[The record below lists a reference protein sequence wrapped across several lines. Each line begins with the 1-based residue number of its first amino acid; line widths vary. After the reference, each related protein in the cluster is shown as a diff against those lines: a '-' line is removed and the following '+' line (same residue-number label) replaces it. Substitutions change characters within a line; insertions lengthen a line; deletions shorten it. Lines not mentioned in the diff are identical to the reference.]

1 MKMKLSLKEDS
12 KNVIWFMAFNGLVAN
27 QSKTEFMVLNEKD
40 KTSLTLRE
48 LTVGNV
54 KISRTTT

>member
-12 KNVIWFMAFNGLVAN
+12 KNVIWFMASNGLVAN